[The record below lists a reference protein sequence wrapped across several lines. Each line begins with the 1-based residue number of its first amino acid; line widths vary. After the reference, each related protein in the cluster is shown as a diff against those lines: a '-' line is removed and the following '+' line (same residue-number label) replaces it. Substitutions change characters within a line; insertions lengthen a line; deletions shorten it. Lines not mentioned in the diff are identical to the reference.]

1 MTGKELKKLISE
13 LGITQ
18 QSIAD
23 SCNVS
28 RITLLKWLNR
38 YDIAPGIET
47 RIKEAI
53 ITALS
58 FIIDALETEIHSE
71 VYKRTSKIKTLR
83 KLQKK
88 LRK

>member
-1 MTGKELKKLISE
+1 MTGKELKELISE

-38 YDIAPGIET
+38 DELAADVES
-47 RIKEAI
+47 RIKWAVICE
-53 ITALS
+53 
-58 FIIDALETEIHSE
+58 IDA
-71 VYKRTSKIKTLR
+71 KIFNLRDELSTISTKIERLHKLQERLR
-83 KLQKK
+83 K
-88 LRK
+88 

>member
-1 MTGKELKKLISE
+1 MTGKELKALIAE

-18 QSIAD
+18 QAIAD

-28 RITLLKWLNR
+28 RITLLKWLSWEKLESK
-38 YDIAPGIET
+38 IED
-47 RIKEAI
+47 RIKAAVI
-53 ITALS
+53 
-58 FIIDALETEIHSE
+58 LEIKNQIGSLKNNKKEIN
-71 VYKRTSKIKTLR
+71 TKIQALR